1 MLTDIQVRSAK
12 PATRQY
18 KLPDGQ
24 GLHVLIHPNGGKY
37 WQVRYRFLGR
47 QKTASLGTYPT
58 LSLADAREL
67 RANVH
72 RKLQQ
77 GIDPT
82 AQRRAEKLVRLT
94 EQENTFQHVAN
105 KWFDVWAKDKS
116 ENTISYKRRRLDDY
130 VFPRLGGNHPLG

>member
-58 LSLADAREL
+58 LS
-67 RANVH
+67 
-72 RKLQQ
+72 
-77 GIDPT
+77 
-82 AQRRAEKLVRLT
+82 
-94 EQENTFQHVAN
+94 
-105 KWFDVWAKDKS
+105 
-116 ENTISYKRRRLDDY
+116 
-130 VFPRLGGNHPLG
+130 

>member
-12 PATRQY
+12 PAARQY
-18 KLPDGQ
+18 KLSDGQ

-67 RANVH
+67 RADVH

-77 GIDPT
+77 DVDPT
-82 AQRRAEKLVRLT
+82 AQKRSEKLVRLT
-94 EQENTFQHVAN
+94 RQENTFQQVAN
-105 KWFDVWAKDKS
+105 KWFKVWAKDKS

-130 VFPRLGGNHPLG
+130 VFPRLGTL